1 MPASIAGV
9 DRTTYC
15 ADYAVLLKTLCLET
29 ERMIRLLITLALTSA
44 FMTVAAFGADRES
57 RSYLCIG
64 EQATGFAFQNST
76 HRWHPGHII
85 SVS

>member
-1 MPASIAGV
+1 
-9 DRTTYC
+9 
-15 ADYAVLLKTLCLET
+15 
-29 ERMIRLLITLALTSA
+29 MIRLLITLALTSA